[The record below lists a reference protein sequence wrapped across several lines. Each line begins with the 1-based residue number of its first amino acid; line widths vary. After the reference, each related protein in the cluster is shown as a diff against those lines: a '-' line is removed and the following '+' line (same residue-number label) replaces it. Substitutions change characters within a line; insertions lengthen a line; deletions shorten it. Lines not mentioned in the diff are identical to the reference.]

1 MKKKELF
8 KNFYSPYTEDDM
20 ETMDDWYERY
30 LEDENR
36 KILVNNKYFS
46 KIIYRCEFHIKKDFC
61 LLVAIEP
68 QDKLYKGDVL
78 IDECG
83 NEFTIDGF
91 EMIRFSGNIPEWYS
105 KIVPVSIVGKSYD
118 IGEYLAK
125 K

>member
-1 MKKKELF
+1 MKKKETF
-8 KNFYSPYTEDDM
+8 KNAYSPYMENDM

-36 KILVNNKYFS
+36 KVVINNKCFS
-46 KIIYRCEFHIKKDFC
+46 RIMHRCEFHVKKEFC
-61 LLVAIEP
+61 FLVAIEP
-68 QDKLYKGDVL
+68 QVKLFKGDVL
-78 IDECG
+78 VDECG

-91 EMIRFSGNIPEWYS
+91 EMIRFAGNIPEWYS
-105 KIVPVSIVGKSYD
+105 KIVTMSIVGKRYD